1 MNTYM
6 KENILIV
13 YYSYSGK
20 TRRIAEEIQKQTG
33 GRLSQIYPRQPYP
46 ADFECLLKQVREEN
60 RSGKLPALLPITE
73 SAGRYDIVFAG
84 SPNWCGTIAPP
95 LAAWLD
101 KSDMTGKVILPFFS
115 HCGGEDKGMEQ
126 AVRGRCPG
134 ADMKN
139 SLYVLENS
147 GERLPHIVQE
157 WLEQNFPP
165 ERKEDK

>member
-1 MNTYM
+1 MFLAVRPT
-6 KENILIV
+6 
-13 YYSYSGK
+13 G
-20 TRRIAEEIQKQTG
+20 AE
-33 GRLSQIYPRQPYP
+33 RSPRP
-46 ADFECLLKQVREEN
+46 
-60 RSGKLPALLPITE
+60 
-73 SAGRYDIVFAG
+73 
-84 SPNWCGTIAPP
+84 
-95 LAAWLD
+95 WLD
-101 KSDMTGKVILPFFS
+101 KSDMTGKVLLPFFS